1 MLFEGTWMELGIIR
15 LSKSSQIQKDKSLS
29 HMWNLDL
36 NDKCTHKYVLMYIM
50 CIYIYNIC
58 ICNTHHI
65 ENMFVIV

>member
-50 CIYIYNIC
+50 CIYIYI
-58 ICNTHHI
+58 
-65 ENMFVIV
+65 